1 MKMPLLILI
10 LAATAACHAQDM
22 KAWPDAC
29 GKDAV
34 QFKVKTEKSNATN
47 VTPGGWQGD
56 DRLCRKSRWRLHVCS
71 HEPVRYGWQ
80 LGRCK
85 QGQFLRCCFDFDP
98 GTHHL
103 CASRQSSIHDEKVNV
118 GLVTLNAEAGKVYFY
133 EFTIKRTGDWQ
144 CIATGR
150 QLPCRGSIL
159 DRWTAKSHPTVRFG
173 GFSALS
179 AEEGQT
185 GSAEASSE
193 CIRSEVTRTRCG
205 QLSPRIQPA
214 AACLFR
220 ALS

>member
-47 VTPGGWQGD
+47 VTPEAGKAMIVFVENLDGD
-56 DRLCRKSRWRLHVCS
+56 FMSAPTSRFAMDGNWVGAS
-71 HEPVRYGWQ
+71 KGSSYVAVSI
-80 LGRCK
+80 
-85 QGQFLRCCFDFDP
+85 DP

-133 EFTIKRTGDWQ
+133 EFTIKRTEIGNASLQ
-144 CIATGR
+144 GGNS
-150 QLPCRGSIL
+150 LPGQYPGSM
-159 DRWTAKSHPTVRFG
+159 TAKSHPTVDSVDFKE
-173 GFSALS
+173 LS

-185 GSAEASSE
+185 AQRKLPVSVS
-193 CIRSEVTRTRCG
+193 V
-205 QLSPRIQPA
+205 QK
-214 AACLFR
+214 
-220 ALS
+220 